1 MTKSPVATARGSDP
15 AENHPVRSGHPSL
28 VRRGA
33 LMNMTFTNDDRLKAM
48 AIVNIFE
55 TSRPFG
61 DYAACVVLN
70 DGAGVSYGINQF
82 THRSGSLQAVVETY
96 LNNGGMI
103 GREALSAN
111 IPILRLRI
119 ASAINKLAADER
131 FKNALRAAGVTDEMK
146 EAQQQIAFA
155 KYLRPALTICEAK
168 GFVLPLSL
176 AVVYDSVTH
185 GSWERIAERVGGAA
199 SRKLL
204 DLPER
209 HSLSAHR
216 AAEPQGKDESGEK
229 AWITEYIRKRHLWLS
244 NIPRLKAANY
254 RTKFFLDQ
262 IAISNWE
269 LRLPLNVHGVRL
281 TQPMFTKNFNEKAV
295 EPNDTTTQKPA
306 TDQNPQIPTNIS
318 AEIPQAQPP
327 AGGDEVEEKRSGGE
341 EGKGVFETAA
351 NAVGAAAEKFDSVD
365 GVVTAVVTRTDAAK
379 SLWTTIVGTIW
390 QMMWGVFGFVVGL
403 PREVWIVV
411 ALVAAVLMVLYLY
424 RQIVLGKIRE
434 GLEKER
440 TTPTEAATPPL

>member
-1 MTKSPVATARGSDP
+1 MAKSPVATARGSDP
-15 AENHPVRSGHPSL
+15 AENHPGRSGHPSL

-33 LMNMTFTNDDRLKAM
+33 LMNMTFTNDDKLKAL

-61 DYAACVVLN
+61 DYGAVAVLN
-70 DGAGVSYGINQF
+70 DGAGVSFGINQF

-131 FKNALRAAGVTDEMK
+131 FKNALRAAAVTDEMK
-146 EAQQQIAFA
+146 SAQQQIAFA

-168 GFVLPLSL
+168 GFVLPMSL

-216 AAEPQGKDESGEK
+216 AAEPQGKDEPGEK

-269 LRLPLNVHGVRL
+269 LHLPLNVHGVRL
-281 TQPMFTKNFNEKAV
+281 TQPMFAKNFNEKAV
-295 EPNDTTTQKPA
+295 EPNDTTTQKSA
-306 TDQNPQIPTNIS
+306 TDQNPQIPTKTS
-318 AEIPQAQPP
+318 AQIPQAQPQ
-327 AGGDEVEEKRSGGE
+327 SGGE
-341 EGKGVFETAA
+341 ENETRGQGDAEGSVLERTSAA
-351 NAVGAAAEKFDSVD
+351 INVAAEKFDSVD
-365 GVVTAVVTRTDAAK
+365 GVVTAVVTRKDAAK
-379 SLWTTIVGTIW
+379 SLWTTIVGTLW
-390 QMMWGVFGFVVGL
+390 QMAWGVFGFVVGL

-411 ALVAAVLMVLYLY
+411 AVVAAVLMVLYLY
-424 RQIVLGKIRE
+424 RQILLGKIRE
-434 GLEKER
+434 IRESRKR
-440 TTPTEAATPPL
+440 TTPAEAATPPS